1 MRKVKIEIEGMHCAS
16 CAGNVENALSKIKGV
31 KNQKVNLLFKKA
43 TAEVSDDVSEEQIK
57 KAVKD
62 TGYEVKK
69 VEFS

>member
-1 MRKVKIEIEGMHCAS
+1 MKKVKIEIEGMHCAS
-16 CAGNVENALSKIKGV
+16 CAGNVEKALSKIKGV

-43 TAEVSDDVSEEQIK
+43 TAEVSDDVSEEQIR

-69 VEFS
+69 VEFL